1 MTPIVPTRYLSPADI
16 AERFGVDVH
25 KVLAWLRS
33 GELRGID
40 VSARRGAKPRWR
52 INPADLAAFEAAR
65 ACTKTPEPARRRRKP
80 DTGIIP
86 YF

>member
-1 MTPIVPTRYLSPADI
+1 MTPATITRYLSPADI
-16 AERFGVDVH
+16 AERYGCKVE
-25 KVLAWLRS
+25 KVLGWLRS

-40 VSARRGAKPRWR
+40 VSARRGAKPRWK

-65 ACTKTPEPARRRRKP
+65 ACSKAPEPTRRRRKLENV
-80 DTGIIP
+80 TE